1 MRVKIF
7 YFNIKK
13 FHSDE
18 HFCLHSLA
26 IACITCLVHIS
37 IFLFFT
43 ICILYTEGFFTDS
56 AYEETP
62 QLSVCKVEGE
72 SKKLT
77 ETWRLKKKKA
87 TWKPESS
94 MTSTGPQEASGNM

>member
-18 HFCLHSLA
+18 HFCIHSLA
-26 IACITCLVHIS
+26 IAYIRCLLHVLS
-37 IFLFFT
+37 IFLFFLFFFFYDLHT
-43 ICILYTEGFFTDS
+43 EGLYTEGFFTDS

-77 ETWRLKKKKA
+77 ETWRLKKKK
-87 TWKPESS
+87 KP
-94 MTSTGPQEASGNM
+94 PGNLSHL